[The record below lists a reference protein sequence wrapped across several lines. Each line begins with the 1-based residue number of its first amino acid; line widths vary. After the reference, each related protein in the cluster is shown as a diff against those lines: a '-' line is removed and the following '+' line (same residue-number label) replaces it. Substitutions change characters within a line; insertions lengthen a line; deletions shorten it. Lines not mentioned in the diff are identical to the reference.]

1 MSWNKASILI
11 KPLFLLIFAYYLLFV
26 ETAKKKIQRAENA
39 NQEDIT
45 KLEPIEADTKD
56 IPSEKKTKK
65 SKKKSKKKVEIPK
78 DDILTEKA
86 LQRASE
92 IIEMLS
98 D

>member
-1 MSWNKASILI
+1 MILI
-11 KPLFLLIFAYYLLFV
+11 EPLFLLTFVYYLLFV

-39 NQEDIT
+39 KQEDIT
-45 KLEPIEADTKD
+45 KLEPNEADTKD